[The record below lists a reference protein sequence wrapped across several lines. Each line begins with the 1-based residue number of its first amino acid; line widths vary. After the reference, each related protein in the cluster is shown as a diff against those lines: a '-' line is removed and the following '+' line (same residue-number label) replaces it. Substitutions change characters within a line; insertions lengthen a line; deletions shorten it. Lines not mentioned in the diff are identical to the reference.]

1 MPRSI
6 RDVLAGFWAV
16 SGRAVRKAVNAVE
29 ELVWPKGF
37 QCLCCDRRSYGESL
51 CRECRQNLNDLRLQN
66 EQGDMRS
73 AWKYAD
79 SARKLVTELKYNCS
93 GDCAEVLAEGMAEV
107 IRQMKLPDDTV
118 LTWVPMPK
126 RRRRDRG
133 IDHGQELCRCV
144 ASKTGMEMRPLLERK
159 GAARTQR
166 GLSKEKRLT
175 NLKDGF
181 RCSERVAGSVLLVD
195 DVLTTGATI
204 WACVDALMSSGATR
218 VYAVTATRAMPAD
231 NR

>member
-1 MPRSI
+1 MLRSI
-6 RDVLAGFWAV
+6 RNMVTGLWTV
-16 SGRAVRKAVNAVE
+16 SRRAVGKAFSAVE
-29 ELVWPKGF
+29 ELVWPRGF
-37 QCLCCDRRSYGESL
+37 QCLCCDKRSYGESL
-51 CRECRQNLNDLRLQN
+51 CRDCRQNLNDLRLQN
-66 EQGDMRS
+66 ERGDVRS

-79 SARKLVTELKYNCS
+79 TARKLVTELKYNCS
-93 GDCAEVLAEGMAEV
+93 GDCAAVLAEGMADV
-107 IRQMKLPDDTV
+107 IRQMQLPDDTA

-126 RRRRDRG
+126 RRKRDRG

-144 ASKTGMEMRPLLERK
+144 AAAAGMEIRPLLERH
-159 GAARTQR
+159 GNARTQR

-181 RCSERVAGSVLLVD
+181 LCNERITGSVLLVD

-204 WACVDALMSSGATR
+204 WACVDALMSSGAMR
-218 VYAVTATRAMPAD
+218 VYAVTATRAMLAE

>member
-1 MPRSI
+1 MPRGI
-6 RDVLAGFWAV
+6 RDVLAGLWTV
-16 SGRAVRKAVNAVE
+16 SGRAVRKTANAVE
-29 ELVWPKGF
+29 DLVWPRGF

-51 CRECRQNLNDLRLQN
+51 CRDCRQNLNDLRLQN
-66 EQGDMRS
+66 EHGDVRS

-93 GDCAEVLAEGMAEV
+93 GDCAAVLAEGMADV

-144 ASKTGMEMRPLLERK
+144 AAAAGMEMRPLLERK

-181 RCSERVAGSVLLVD
+181 LCSERIAGSVLLVD